1 MAEQVEHVDE
11 RLKYQYANK
20 NPVLLLIE
28 DNDDFRFYLKDNL
41 RDIFF
46 IVEASNGKEGW
57 QKALSQHPDIIVS
70 DISMPEMNG
79 IEATAIISKKYPTT
93 KALVLSMHD
102 NEDYILKSIE
112 AGAAGYLLKDTSKE
126 EFIKA
131 INAVAKGEKYFST
144 SISNILATG
153 YLHRIKKEGVR
164 SSEED
169 SEGGLTRREKG
180 ILKLIVQGKGNREIA
195 DSLSISVRT
204 IEVHRSNMMKKLKV
218 KNAVELVKYAMEN
231 NLV

>member
-1 MAEQVEHVDE
+1 MV
-11 RLKYQYANK
+11 KI
-20 NPVLLLIE
+20 VLA
-28 DNDDFRFYLKDNL
+28 DDHGIVRDGIKSTL
-41 RDIFF
+41 RDEKAFKI
-46 IVEASNGKEGW
+46 IGEASNGVEAIEKV
-57 QKALSQHPDIIVS
+57 KALSPDVIII
-70 DISMPEMNG
+70 DINMPEMNG
-79 IEATAIISKKYPTT
+79 IEATAIISKKYPNT

-164 SSEED
+164 STDED
-169 SEGGLTRREKG
+169 SENGLTRREKG
-180 ILKLIVQGKGNREIA
+180 ILKLIVQGLGNREIA

-204 IEVHRSNMMKKLKV
+204 IEVHRSNMMRKLKV

>member
-1 MAEQVEHVDE
+1 MV
-11 RLKYQYANK
+11 KI
-20 NPVLLLIE
+20 VLA
-28 DNDDFRFYLKDNL
+28 DDHGIVRDGIKSTL
-41 RDIFF
+41 RDEKSFKI
-46 IVEASNGKEGW
+46 IGEASNGLEAIEKV
-57 QKALSQHPDIIVS
+57 KSLSPDVVII
-70 DISMPEMNG
+70 DINMPEMNG
-79 IEATAIISKKYPTT
+79 IEATAIISKKYPDT

-112 AGAAGYLLKDTSKE
+112 AGAAGYLLKDTNKE
-126 EFIKA
+126 EFVKA

-153 YLHRIKKEGVR
+153 YLHRIKKEGVK
-164 SSEED
+164 SADDD
-169 SEGGLTRREKG
+169 SENALTRREKG
-180 ILKLIVQGKGNREIA
+180 ILKLIVQGSSNREIA
-195 DSLSISVRT
+195 DSLSISIRT

>member
-1 MAEQVEHVDE
+1 MV
-11 RLKYQYANK
+11 KI
-20 NPVLLLIE
+20 VLA
-28 DNDDFRFYLKDNL
+28 DDHGIVRDGIKSTL
-41 RDIFF
+41 RDEKAFKI
-46 IVEASNGKEGW
+46 IGEASNGVEAIEKV
-57 QKALSQHPDIIVS
+57 KALSPDVIII
-70 DISMPEMNG
+70 DINMPEMNG
-79 IEATAIISKKYPTT
+79 IEATAIISKKYPNT

-164 SSEED
+164 TTDED
-169 SEGGLTRREKG
+169 SENGLTRREKG
-180 ILKLIVQGKGNREIA
+180 ILKLIVQGLGNREIA

-204 IEVHRSNMMKKLKV
+204 IEVHRSNMMRKLKV

>member
-1 MAEQVEHVDE
+1 MV
-11 RLKYQYANK
+11 KI
-20 NPVLLLIE
+20 VLA
-28 DNDDFRFYLKDNL
+28 DDHGIVRDGIKSTL
-41 RDIFF
+41 RDEKSFKVIG
-46 IVEASNGKEGW
+46 EASNGLEAIEKV
-57 QKALSQHPDIIVS
+57 KNLSPDVIII
-70 DISMPEMNG
+70 DINMPEMNG
-79 IEATAIISKKYPTT
+79 IEATAIISKKYPDT

-112 AGAAGYLLKDTSKE
+112 AGAAGYLLKDTNKD
-126 EFIKA
+126 EFVKA

-153 YLHRIKKEGVR
+153 YLHRIKKEGAKNVDD
-164 SSEED
+164 D
-169 SEGGLTRREKG
+169 SENALTRREKG
-180 ILKLIVQGKGNREIA
+180 ILKLIVQGSSNREIA
-195 DSLSISVRT
+195 DSLSISIRT